1 MPLYINNTLKG
12 VMFILTFVNYLISL
26 YNYIQGDNMDIKI
39 KNKVVDYVT
48 PTEAC
53 QIIGI
58 SEKSTALITR
68 WINDGKIKGTFK
80 FGNNTAIPITW
91 VKSECL
97 TRNIDFKGIIT
108 ENKQIP
114 VSLKDYEPLI
124 NYAIGNNLNY
134 ATLHSQF
141 KRGTFQGDYIRF
153 GNAYGIRK

>member
-1 MPLYINNTLKG
+1 
-12 VMFILTFVNYLISL
+12 MFILTFVKYLISL
-26 YNYIQGDNMDIKI
+26 YNYMQGDNMNVNL

-48 PTEAC
+48 PAEAC
-53 QIIGI
+53 KIIGI
-58 SEKSTALITR
+58 SEKSTPLITR

-97 TRNIDFKGIIT
+97 SRNIDFQGILV

-114 VSLKDYEPLI
+114 VSLKDYEPISLI
-124 NYAIGNNLNY
+124 YKDNKKELDRIY
-134 ATLHSQF
+134 SRM

-153 GNAYGIRK
+153 GNSYGIRN

>member
-1 MPLYINNTLKG
+1 ML
-12 VMFILTFVNYLISL
+12 ILTFVNYLISL
-26 YNYIQGDNMDIKI
+26 YNYIQGDNMNVNL

-48 PTEAC
+48 PAEAC
-53 QIIGI
+53 KIIGI
-58 SEKSTALITR
+58 SEKSTPLITR

-97 TRNIDFKGIIT
+97 SRNIDFQGILV

-114 VSLKDYEPLI
+114 VSLKDYEPISLI
-124 NYAIGNNLNY
+124 YKDNKKELDRIY
-134 ATLHSQF
+134 SRM

-153 GNAYGIRK
+153 GNSYGIRN